1 MKKDAPVQRFV
12 TKMPGARLKA
22 ADGEATVCGVFVVT
36 DDKTGLAVS
45 AEPLRVGGLL
55 SEAMPVG

>member
-36 DDKTGLAVS
+36 DDRTGLAVKV
-45 AEPLRVGGLL
+45 APVRVGGVL
-55 SEAMPVG
+55 SETVPQD